1 MKTLRNESGQ
11 VLVLTALCMTVLLGF
26 LAFATDVG
34 TLLYDKRVI
43 QSAADGA
50 AMAGAS
56 EIHWG
61 ARDGTTPAAA
71 AQAAAAKSGFT
82 NGSGGAIVTVNPPP
96 LSGPHTGD
104 GSYVEVIITQTEP
117 TFFMKL
123 FNHTS
128 MNVAARAVAGLG
140 GINTGCIFAVDPT
153 APDAIQLQ
161 GSFNVVAPNCGIV
174 VNSNNPN
181 ALHFTGAGGTLVA
194 QSVSIV
200 GGDSGQTGDILPPT
214 TVTTGV
220 AQTGDP
226 LGFVTPPDPG
236 SLTCN
241 PAPGGILTGTVG
253 PASFGTVCYSG
264 NVLIKDATLNSG
276 TYVFTGTNI
285 TLGGIVKTG
294 PGGATID
301 INIGTLAINTG
312 TTLNLTAPTASTD
325 PYQSI
330 ALMQPIANTNPITI
344 QKGDATG
351 FITGDIY
358 APGAQL
364 FLQDS
369 GGGAGLT
376 LTTDLIV
383 KTLFDKT
390 ATINVTSYS
399 QANPGS
405 TLLTVPVLVE

>member
-140 GINTGCIFAVDPT
+140 GINTGCIFALDPT

-174 VNSNNPN
+174 VYSSSPD
-181 ALHFTGAGGTLVA
+181 ALHFTGGGGTLVA
-194 QSVSIV
+194 QSVSIT

-214 TVTTGV
+214 TVTKGV

-226 LGFVTPPDPG
+226 LGFVTPPVPTG
-236 SLTCN
+236 CTA
-241 PAPGGILTGTVG
+241 PPGGTLTGPVG
-253 PASFGTVCYSG
+253 PPPGPSFTVCYSG
-264 NVLIKDATLNSG
+264 DVLIKDATFGAG
-276 TYVFTGTNI
+276 TYVFTGNTI
-285 TLGGIVKTG
+285 TLGGFVKTVAA
-294 PGGATID
+294 GATID
-301 INIGTLAINTG
+301 INNGTLSILTN
-312 TTLNLTAPTASTD
+312 TTLTLIGPKDLTATYSG
-325 PYQSI
+325 I
-330 ALMQPIANTNPITI
+330 ALMQPVNNTNPITI
-344 QKGDATG
+344 QKGNATG
-351 FITGDIY
+351 FITGIIY

-376 LTTDLIV
+376 LTVDLIV

-390 ATINVTSYS
+390 ATINITSYS
-399 QANPGS
+399 QGHPN